1 MCMGWVRWKKQ
12 FDCTRCV
19 HLFLIAVPTGLLA
32 LQGEDETGIF
42 LRRGL
47 QQLAVS
53 TEFLRV
59 DKSYKTGE
67 VGLV

>member
-1 MCMGWVRWKKQ
+1 MGWVRLKKQ
-12 FDCTRCV
+12 CDCTRFV
-19 HLFLIAVPTGLLA
+19 HPILPAVPTGLLA

-47 QQLAVS
+47 QRLAVS